1 LLNKLATTYQ
11 ICLGTKC
18 KMNFNKGNK
27 KQVLVAIL
35 IVMSACFFS
44 CKKKTTSPSPTP
56 PLPAI
61 VSFSNDIIPVFN
73 AHCNTSGCHGS
84 GSPAAG
90 LNLSPSVAYSQLFTK
105 HEIDTTNASNSNLYI
120 EVASGQMPKAGGK
133 LSDYNIS
140 LIQKWIQQKAKN
152 N

>member
-1 LLNKLATTYQ
+1 
-11 ICLGTKC
+11 
-18 KMNFNKGNK
+18 MNFTKGNK

-56 PLPAI
+56 SLPAT
-61 VSFSNDIIPVFN
+61 VSFSNDIMPVFN
-73 AHCNTSGCHGS
+73 VHCNTSGCHGG
-84 GSPAAG
+84 GSPAAS
-90 LNLSPSVAYSQLFTK
+90 LNLSQNVAYSQLFTK
-105 HEIDTTNASNSNLYI
+105 HEIDTTNSSNSNLYI
-120 EVASGQMPKAGGK
+120 QVASGQMPQTGGK

-140 LIQKWIQQKAKN
+140 LILKWIQQKAKN

>member
-1 LLNKLATTYQ
+1 
-11 ICLGTKC
+11 
-18 KMNFNKGNK
+18 MNFTKSNK

-44 CKKKTTSPSPTP
+44 CKKKITSPSPTP
-56 PLPAI
+56 SLPST

-73 AHCNTSGCHGS
+73 VHCNTSGCHGG

-90 LNLSPSVAYSQLFTK
+90 LNLSQNVAYSQLFTK

-120 EVASGQMPKAGGK
+120 QVASGQMPQTGGK

-140 LIQKWIQQKAKN
+140 LILKWIQQKAKN

>member
-1 LLNKLATTYQ
+1 
-11 ICLGTKC
+11 
-18 KMNFNKGNK
+18 MSFNKRNK
-27 KQVLVAIL
+27 KQVLVTIL
-35 IVMSACFFS
+35 IVTSTCFFS
-44 CKKKTTSPSPTP
+44 CKKKTAPPPTQT
-56 PLPAI
+56 LPAV
-61 VSFSNDIIPVFN
+61 VSFSNDIMPVFN
-73 AHCNTSGCHGS
+73 AHCNTSGCHGG

-90 LNLSPSVAYSQLFTK
+90 LNLSQSVAYSQLFVK

-120 EVASGQMPKAGGK
+120 EVASGQMPQTGGK